1 MNTLDNPNDDT
12 PYNEEFQKRNE
23 QPEKGNQKQTSIGDT
38 LC

>member
-12 PYNEEFQKRNE
+12 PYNEEFQKQNK
-23 QPEKGNQKQTSIGDT
+23 QPNKGKEEISVGVI